1 METNALKMSAAALL
15 QARKKPASDY
25 TWYRYAGPDR
35 SMKSARGKVMPMTKG
50 TVFGVRT
57 SSDKDKM
64 RLIFKELGDGV
75 IFSLTPRVVDNLLAK
90 SKEMAVFPGSVGGA
104 PKPQKAPIAPQSEP
118 RGVIADVKQLLM
130 KELLKG
136 YRKKSFDWR
145 AGYDPVVTIAKS
157 PVTSPAVLSALA
169 DQSDWVVQVFVAGN
183 EATPA
188 AVLAKLAGNKAA
200 SVRAAV
206 AGNPKTPKKLLKQ
219 LEKDRDED
227 VRFAV
232 FDAA

>member
-1 METNALKMSAAALL
+1 MTALETVAAALL

-35 SMKSARGKVMPMTKG
+35 SMKSSRGRDASLTKG
-50 TVFGVRT
+50 TVFGVRP

-75 IFSLTPRVVDNLLAK
+75 IFSLTPRVVNNLLAK
-90 SKEMAVFPGSVGGA
+90 SKEMAAFPGSVGGA
-104 PKPQKAPIAPQSEP
+104 PKPRKAPTAPQSEP

-130 KELLKG
+130 KELLKD
-136 YRKKSFDWR
+136 YRKKSFHWR
-145 AGYDPVVTIAKS
+145 EDYDPVITIAKS
-157 PVTSPAVLSALA
+157 PATSPAVLSALA

-188 AVLAKLAGNKAA
+188 ATLAKLAGNKSAP
-200 SVRAAV
+200 VRAAV
-206 AGNPKTPKKLLKQ
+206 ARNPKTPKGLLKQ
-219 LEKDRDED
+219 LEKDRNRD
-227 VRFAV
+227 VRLAV
-232 FDAA
+232 LDAA